1 MRVLFVTPFAP
12 NARAG
17 HGGGAYLGAIA
28 TAMQARAECGLCC
41 LAEGPGNGDA
51 APWAWHASVPHRSR
65 GGGLLASLRRLWQ
78 WRRLP
83 LVAAKAWNPTFAAT
97 LRRAVLDFRPDVA
110 LVEMA
115 QMAQYLPYLRPTPTI
130 LTDHESGC
138 PANTRTGLGPL
149 GDLRDRRLWNH
160 YVRREFANAD
170 LVQALTAEDAATLRQ
185 LLQRDVPVRPPAV
198 ALPASPVAP
207 AAAPPN
213 ALFLGD
219 YHHAPNP
226 EAARRLVRD
235 VLPLLQ
241 QSNPAAELWLA
252 GPNEAP
258 IRALANQ
265 PGVRVLGFVDD
276 LPRLFT
282 KVRLLLA
289 PLWSGTGFRV
299 KAATA
304 LAHGLPV
311 VTNELGGR
319 GLRAPAPAI
328 QRGETPAQLAILAS
342 PLLADASTAA
352 AAGAAAFAWARANL
366 AADAIAAGQL
376 SRAADLLAARAR

>member
-1 MRVLFVTPFAP
+1 
-12 NARAG
+12 
-17 HGGGAYLGAIA
+17 
-28 TAMQARAECGLCC
+28 
-41 LAEGPGNGDA
+41 
-51 APWAWHASVPHRSR
+51 
-65 GGGLLASLRRLWQ
+65 
-78 WRRLP
+78 
-83 LVAAKAWNPTFAAT
+83 
-97 LRRAVLDFRPDVA
+97 
-110 LVEMA
+110 
-115 QMAQYLPYLRPTPTI
+115 LRPTRTI

-149 GDLRDRRLWNH
+149 GDARDRRLWNR

-170 LVQALTAEDAATLRQ
+170 LVQALTPEDAATLRQ
-185 LLQRDVPVRPPAV
+185 LLQRDVLVRPPAV
-198 ALPASPVAP
+198 VLPASPVAP
-207 AAAPPN
+207 ALAPPN
-213 ALFLGD
+213 VLFLGD

-241 QSNPAAELWLA
+241 RSNPSAELWLA

-265 PGVRVLGFVDD
+265 RGVRVLGFVDD
-276 LPRLFT
+276 LPRLFAQ
-282 KVRLLLA
+282 VRLLLA

-319 GLRAPAPAI
+319 GLGASPPAI
-328 QRGETPAQLAILAS
+328 HRGETPAQLAMLTS
-342 PLLADASTAA
+342 QLLADASAAA

-366 AADAIAAGQL
+366 AADAIAEAQL
-376 SRAADLLAARAR
+376 TRAANLLAAPAR